1 MALGLETDWGLD
13 HLGTLP
19 VDGARRA
26 LEQVTKAPPTLA
38 LGFLPLSLGRVH
50 LSIQRIVS
58 RFKTW
63 IVSAEVQDLRFKT
76 YD

>member
-58 RFKTW
+58 
-63 IVSAEVQDLRFKT
+63 AEVQDLRFKT